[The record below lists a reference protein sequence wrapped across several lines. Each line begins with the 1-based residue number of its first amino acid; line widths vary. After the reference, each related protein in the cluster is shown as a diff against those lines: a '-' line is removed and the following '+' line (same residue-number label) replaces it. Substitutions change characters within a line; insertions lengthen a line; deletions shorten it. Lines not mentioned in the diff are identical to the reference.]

1 MAPKDIG
8 SVLENINAWVWGPW
22 TFFLFIGTGIFLT
35 VRLKLLPWKNLG
47 FSLRQVCSDIIHPR
61 KGDGKNISPFQSL
74 MTAMA
79 AMMGTGNI
87 AGVAAAMVLGGPGA
101 LIWMI
106 LSAFI
111 AMALSLTENVLTMDC
126 AEKKRQR
133 TIFRRAHVCHGRTY
147 SSPNTGEAPC
157 RPVFFVYAG
166 VPHLV
171 WEI

>member
-1 MAPKDIG
+1 MDASAITNTMKDYCIRRKRIKMLEEIPKCPPPGRFFGYLTSRLGISCSNLIFLKICQFDFQKQEAVVAPKDIG

-87 AGVAAAMVLGGPGA
+87 AGVAAAMVLGGP
-101 LIWMI
+101 
-106 LSAFI
+106 
-111 AMALSLTENVLTMDC
+111 
-126 AEKKRQR
+126 
-133 TIFRRAHVCHGRTY
+133 AH
-147 SSPNTGEAPC
+147 
-157 RPVFFVYAG
+157 
-166 VPHLV
+166 
-171 WEI
+171 